1 MFAVWHWEL
10 ANGARI
16 YTDGCF
22 APADGGEPI
31 AVIDFRHDLAWR
43 DGDGRPVSYAR
54 DGESVVGLAGHVTL
68 VLADGRAIGI
78 EAEGRWAQ
86 RYGPVGGGLSE
97 MKVRRDDGSEGTA
110 IYEIT
115 GAHHHRYFPIARAD
129 RLPPDG

>member
-1 MFAVWHWEL
+1 V
-10 ANGARI
+10 
-16 YTDGCF
+16 TDF
-22 APADGGEPI
+22 H
-31 AVIDFRHDLAWR
+31 HDLTWR
-43 DGDGRPVSYAR
+43 DSDGRPVSYGR
-54 DGESVVGLAGHVTL
+54 DGESVDGLAGHVTL

-97 MKVRRDDGSEGTA
+97 MRVRRTDGSEGTA

-115 GAHHHRYFPIARAD
+115 GAHHHHYFPVPRAD